1 MRGVKSAEPKMGVI
15 LCSCS
20 DKIGEHIDLDKLESV
35 ISERPNIEFVK
46 KHDKLCTKEGQ
57 QFLKDE
63 VTTSGVER
71 IILAGCTPRTYEETL
86 NKGAVEAGLN
96 PYLIEHVN
104 LREQCDWIH
113 EDKAATTKK
122 AISLVYGGI
131 GRVVF
136 AQAIEEVNLK
146 LAERENALVIGGG
159 IAGLTAA
166 LELAKQGISVH
177 LVEKSD
183 KLGGRSYELDPLRLA
198 DEEGIT
204 LPEIESFSGNEKINA
219 MKNSEVVDITGILG
233 DYHVKI
239 KTGDE
244 EKEIVVGG
252 IVIATGSA
260 LFDAK
265 RIPEYRAEDDDV
277 IDFLH
282 LEKML
287 AVKSL
292 KVPSTGKVPKRI
304 NFIQCVGSR
313 DETKGNAHCS
323 LVCCTYA
330 IKQASRIK
338 SLYPDM
344 EVFIHYM
351 DLRGPD
357 NGFEEI
363 YLAAQRK
370 GVNFMRGR
378 VAEIIKDQDG
388 LKLRTEHIEL
398 GDIMELDSDLVV
410 LAVGQ
415 EAQSGSDKLAE
426 QVHLVLDVDGFMGYY
441 NDRYDVLDRRGVA
454 IAGCAEGPMGI
465 RKSISDAKK
474 SAREIADVFL
484 SGVDVKKVHSVIDD
498 ERCVGCRICEGLCPY
513 NAISMKVVKNH
524 VKDEEKLISN
534 VDLTTCQGCGACAM
548 ACPGG
553 VPQLV
558 GYSNKEILAQ
568 IDEVC

>member
-1 MRGVKSAEPKMGVI
+1 
-15 LCSCS
+15 
-20 DKIGEHIDLDKLESV
+20 
-35 ISERPNIEFVK
+35 
-46 KHDKLCTKEGQ
+46 
-57 QFLKDE
+57 
-63 VTTSGVER
+63 
-71 IILAGCTPRTYEETL
+71 
-86 NKGAVEAGLN
+86 
-96 PYLIEHVN
+96 
-104 LREQCDWIH
+104 
-113 EDKAATTKK
+113 
-122 AISLVYGGI
+122 
-131 GRVVF
+131 
-136 AQAIEEVNLK
+136 
-146 LAERENALVIGGG
+146 
-159 IAGLTAA
+159 
-166 LELAKQGISVH
+166 
-177 LVEKSD
+177 
-183 KLGGRSYELDPLRLA
+183 LA

-204 LPEIESFSGNEKINA
+204 LPEIDSLSKNEKINVIL
-219 MKNSEVVDITGILG
+219 NSEVVDITGTLG

-239 KTGDE
+239 KTGENE
-244 EKEIVVGG
+244 EEIVVGG

-260 LFDAK
+260 LFDVK
-265 RIPEYRAEDDDV
+265 RIPEYRADDDDV
-277 IDFLH
+277 IDFLQ

-292 KVPSTGKVPKRI
+292 KVPSTDKVPKRV

-378 VAEIIKDQDG
+378 VAEILRNKEG

-398 GDIMELDSDLVV
+398 GDIMAIDSDLVV

-415 EAQSGSDKLAE
+415 EAQEGADRLAE

-454 IAGCAEGPMGI
+454 VAGCAQGPMGI
-465 RKSISDAKK
+465 RKSIADSKK
-474 SAREIADVFL
+474 SAREIADVFTK
-484 SGVDVKKVHSVIDD
+484 GVDVKIVHSVIDD
-498 ERCVGCRICEGLCPY
+498 DRCVGCKICEGLCPY

-524 VKDEEKLISN
+524 VKNEEKLISN

>member
-1 MRGVKSAEPKMGVI
+1 MRGAKSEEPKMGVI

-20 DKIGEHIDLDKLESV
+20 DTIGKNIDLDRLESEV
-35 ISERPNIEFVK
+35 SKRRNIEFVK
-46 KHDKLCTKEGQ
+46 KHENLCTKEGQ
-57 QFLKDE
+57 KFLKE
-63 VTTSGVER
+63 AVESSGVER

-86 NKGAVEAGLN
+86 NKGAVDAGLN

-113 EDKAATTKK
+113 EDKDATTRK

-136 AQAIEEVNLK
+136 AQTIEEVNLQ
-146 LAERENALVIGGG
+146 LAERENVLVIGGG
-159 IAGLTAA
+159 IAGLTASS
-166 LELAKQGISVH
+166 ELARKGITVH

-183 KLGGRSYELDPLRLA
+183 KLGGRAFELDPQRLA

-204 LPEIESFSGNEKINA
+204 LSKIESFSDNEKINVIL
-219 MKNSEVVDITGILG
+219 NSEVIDITGTLG

-239 KTGDE
+239 KTGEE

-252 IVIATGSA
+252 IIVATGSA

-265 RIPEYRAEDDDV
+265 RLPEYRAEDDDV
-277 IDFLH
+277 IDFLQ
-282 LEKML
+282 LDKML
-287 AVKSL
+287 AKKSL
-292 KVPSTGKVPKRI
+292 KVPTTGNDPKRI

-313 DETKGNAHCS
+313 DENKGNVHCS

-330 IKQASRIK
+330 IKQALRIK
-338 SLYPDM
+338 SLHPDM

-357 NGFEEI
+357 NGFEEL
-363 YLAAQRK
+363 YLEAQRK

-378 VAEIIKDQDG
+378 VAEILRDQDG

-398 GDIMELDSDLVV
+398 GDIMALDSDLVV

-415 EAQSGSDKLAE
+415 EAQKGTDELAE

-441 NDRYDVLDRRGVA
+441 NDRYDILDRRGVA
-454 IAGCAEGPMGI
+454 IAGCVEGPMGI

-474 SAREIADVFL
+474 SAREITRVFK

-498 ERCVGCRICEGLCPY
+498 DRCVGCRICEGLCPY
-513 NAISMKVVKNH
+513 EAISMKVVKNH
-524 VKDEEKLISN
+524 IKDEEKLISN

-558 GYSNKEILAQ
+558 GYSNKEVLAQ

>member
-1 MRGVKSAEPKMGVI
+1 LNAAAEFAKKGINVHLIEKSA
-15 LCSCS
+15 
-20 DKIGEHIDLDKLESV
+20 
-35 ISERPNIEFVK
+35 
-46 KHDKLCTKEGQ
+46 
-57 QFLKDE
+57 
-63 VTTSGVER
+63 
-71 IILAGCTPRTYEETL
+71 
-86 NKGAVEAGLN
+86 
-96 PYLIEHVN
+96 
-104 LREQCDWIH
+104 
-113 EDKAATTKK
+113 
-122 AISLVYGGI
+122 
-131 GRVVF
+131 
-136 AQAIEEVNLK
+136 
-146 LAERENALVIGGG
+146 
-159 IAGLTAA
+159 
-166 LELAKQGISVH
+166 
-177 LVEKSD
+177 
-183 KLGGRSYELDPLRLA
+183 KLGGRAYELDPLRLA

-204 LPEIESFSGNEKINA
+204 LPEIESLSGNDKINV
-219 MKNSEVVDITGILG
+219 MLKSEVVDITGTLG
-233 DYHVKI
+233 DYHVTI

-260 LFDAK
+260 LFDAN
-265 RIPEYRAEDDDV
+265 RLLEYRFDDDDV
-277 IDFLH
+277 IDFLQ

-292 KVPSTGKVPKRI
+292 KVPTTGKVPKRI

-313 DETKGNAHCS
+313 DENKGNAHCS

-338 SLYPDM
+338 SLYPEM
-344 EVFIHYM
+344 QVIIHYM

-378 VAEIIKDQDG
+378 VAEIQRKETG
-388 LKLRTEHIEL
+388 LALRTEHIEL
-398 GDIMELDSDLVV
+398 GDVMELDSDLVV

-415 EAQSGSDKLAE
+415 EAQSGTDELAE

-465 RKSISDAKK
+465 RKSIADAKK
-474 SAREIADVFL
+474 SAQEIAMVFN
-484 SGVDVKKVHSVIDD
+484 SGVEVKMVHSVIDD
-498 ERCVGCRICEGLCPY
+498 DRCVGCRICEGLCPY
-513 NAISMKVVKNH
+513 KAISMKVVKNYI
-524 VKDEEKLISN
+524 KNEEKLISN

-548 ACPGG
+548 VCPGG

>member
-1 MRGVKSAEPKMGVI
+1 MRGSKSAEPKMGVI

-20 DKIGEHIDLDKLESV
+20 DSIGKNIDLDKLKSA

-46 KHDKLCTKEGQ
+46 RHDKLCTKEGQ

-63 VTTSGVER
+63 VTSSGVER
-71 IILAGCTPRTYEETL
+71 VILAACTPRTYEDTL
-86 NKGAVEAGLN
+86 KKGAIDAGLN

-113 EDKAATTKK
+113 EDKEATTTK

-136 AQAIEEVNLK
+136 AKALEEVNMK
-146 LAERENALVIGGG
+146 LAERDNALVIGGG

-166 LELAKQGISVH
+166 SELAQKGITVH
-177 LVEKSD
+177 LVERSE
-183 KLGGRSYELDPLRLA
+183 KLGGRSYELDPLRLSE
-198 DEEGIT
+198 EEGIT
-204 LPEIESFSGNEKINA
+204 LPEIDSFSGNEKINVIL
-219 MKNSEVVDITGILG
+219 NSEVLDITGTLG

-239 KTGDE
+239 RTGDE

-265 RIPEYRAEDDDV
+265 KLPEYRSEDDDV
-277 IDFLH
+277 IDFLQ
-282 LEKML
+282 LENML
-287 AVKSL
+287 AKKSL
-292 KVPSTGKVPKRI
+292 EVPTTGQVPKRI

-313 DETKGNAHCS
+313 DENKGNAHCS

-330 IKQASRIK
+330 IKQALRIK
-338 SLYPDM
+338 SLYPDIN
-344 EVFIHYM
+344 VIIHYM

-357 NGFEEI
+357 NGFEEL
-363 YLAAQRK
+363 YLAAQQK

-378 VAEIIKDQDG
+378 VAEILREQKG

-398 GDIMELDSDLVV
+398 GDIMAMDSDLVV

-415 EAQSGSDKLAE
+415 EAQKDSDKLAE

-454 IAGCAEGPMGI
+454 VAGCAEGPMGI
-465 RKSISDAKK
+465 IKSISDAKK
-474 SAREIADVFL
+474 SAREIAQVFNH
-484 SGVDVKKVHSVIDD
+484 GVDVKIVHSVIDE

-524 VKDEEKLISN
+524 IKDEEKLISQ
-534 VDLTTCQGCGACAM
+534 VDLITCQGCGACAM

-553 VPQLV
+553 VPQLM
-558 GYSNKEILAQ
+558 GYSNKEIFAQ
-568 IDEVC
+568 IDELC

>member
-1 MRGVKSAEPKMGVI
+1 MRGAKSKEPKMGVI
-15 LCSCS
+15 ICSCS
-20 DKIGEHIDLDKLESV
+20 DSIGRNIEMEKLEET
-35 ISERPNIEFVK
+35 ISQRPNIEFVK
-46 KHDKLCTKEGQ
+46 KHENLCTKEGQ

-71 IILAGCTPRTYEETL
+71 VILAGCTPRTYEETL
-86 NKGAVEAGLN
+86 KKGAVDAGLN

-113 EDKAATTKK
+113 EDKDATTRK

-136 AQAIEEVNLK
+136 SQAIEDLNMK

-159 IAGLTAA
+159 IAGMTAA
-166 LELAKQGISVH
+166 SEFAKKGISVH
-177 LVEKSD
+177 LVEKGD
-183 KLGGRSYELDPLRLA
+183 KLGGRAYELDPLRLA

-204 LPEIESFSGNEKINA
+204 LPEIESLSGNEKINV
-219 MKNSEVVDITGILG
+219 MLNSEVVDISGTLG
-233 DYHVKI
+233 DYQVKI
-239 KTGDE
+239 KTGEE

-260 LFDAK
+260 LFDTI
-265 RIPEYRAEDDDV
+265 RLPEYRIDDDDV
-277 IDFLH
+277 IDFLQ

-292 KVPSTGKVPKRI
+292 KMPSTGEVPKRI

-313 DETKGNAHCS
+313 DENKGNAHCS

-338 SLYPDM
+338 SLYPEM
-344 EVFIHYM
+344 QVIIHYM

-378 VAEIIKDQDG
+378 VAEIQRKENG
-388 LKLRTEHIEL
+388 LFLRTEHIEL
-398 GDIMELDSDLVV
+398 GDVMELGSDLVV

-415 EAQSGSDKLAE
+415 EAQKGTQELAE

-454 IAGCAEGPMGI
+454 VAGCAEGPMGI
-465 RKSISDAKK
+465 RKSITDAKK
-474 SAREIADVFL
+474 SAWEIAMVFTK
-484 SGVDVKKVHSVIDD
+484 GVDVKKVHSVIDD
-498 ERCVGCRICEGLCPY
+498 DRCVGCRICEELCPY
-513 NAISMKVVKNH
+513 KAISMKVVKNH
-524 VKDEEKLISN
+524 IKGEEKLISN

-548 ACPGG
+548 ACPGS